1 MMKALVKISAR
12 YGAVGG
18 VLAFALML
26 VMFYTGPHPLL
37 TSPFLDFRILLF
49 GIFIFFTLK
58 EFRDYHQSG
67 ILYFWQAMIG
77 GLMVVLVA
85 SIITSLLVLAFG
97 TSQKEFVVAY
107 VKQATAYIKSF
118 PKEDIERIGKQV
130 YARNLNALP
139 ATDIFDLAQTY
150 FIQGMFIGFFVNI
163 ILSVIL
169 RRQPKT

>member
-1 MMKALVKISAR
+1 MMKVLLKISAR

-18 VLAFALML
+18 LLAFALVL

-67 ILYFWQAMIG
+67 ILYFWQAMLG
-77 GLMVVLVA
+77 GLMVILMA
-85 SIITSLLVLAFG
+85 SVITSLLLTTFG
-97 TSQKEFVVAY
+97 TIKNEFVIAY
-107 VKQATAYIKSF
+107 IDQATAYIKSF
-118 PKEDIERIGKQV
+118 QKEDIERIGRQV
-130 YARNLNALP
+130 YERNLEALP
-139 ATDIFDLAQTY
+139 ATNIFDLAQTY

-169 RRQPKT
+169 RRQPKP